1 MFEAKGRTAVVSGVA
16 NLTAE
21 TLLRQGYNVAM
32 CCHSQERADEMAAT
46 IPEALRSRCLPMY
59 CMVGE
64 EAPTRALIDE
74 VLRRFGSLDVL
85 VTGIGMHEKACVAD
99 TTAEDFQRILDSH
112 VRNVYSLIRLCLPTL
127 LKGAA
132 PRIINFTCVDVR
144 CGRFEY
150 GVSTAAGKAALESM
164 TRSVA
169 LEYAHT
175 GLTAN
180 CVAVGALQKDYDPA
194 QLKAVSRR
202 IPLGRAAA
210 ADDLAAAVCFLASPE
225 ASYITGAV
233 LNVSGGA
240 HLF

>member
-21 TLLRQGYNVAM
+21 TLLRQGYNVAL
-32 CCHSQERADEMAAT
+32 CCHSQEAADAMAAKM
-46 IPEALRSRCLPMY
+46 PAQYADRFLPMY

-99 TTAEDFQRILDSH
+99 TSAEDFQRILDSH
-112 VRNVYSLIRLCLPTL
+112 VCNVYSLIRLCLPTL

>member
-21 TLLRQGYNVAM
+21 TLLRQGYNVALY
-32 CCHSQERADEMAAT
+32 CHSQEAADAMAAKM
-46 IPEALRSRCLPMY
+46 PAQYADRFLPMY

-127 LKGAA
+127 LKGTAKA
-132 PRIINFTCVDVR
+132 TPLPPRMVR
-144 CGRFEY
+144 NLSSRQFMI
-150 GVSTAAGKAALESM
+150 SS
-164 TRSVA
+164 TRSSRATLRITA
-169 LEYAHT
+169 L
-175 GLTAN
+175 
-180 CVAVGALQKDYDPA
+180 
-194 QLKAVSRR
+194 
-202 IPLGRAAA
+202 
-210 ADDLAAAVCFLASPE
+210 
-225 ASYITGAV
+225 
-233 LNVSGGA
+233 
-240 HLF
+240 